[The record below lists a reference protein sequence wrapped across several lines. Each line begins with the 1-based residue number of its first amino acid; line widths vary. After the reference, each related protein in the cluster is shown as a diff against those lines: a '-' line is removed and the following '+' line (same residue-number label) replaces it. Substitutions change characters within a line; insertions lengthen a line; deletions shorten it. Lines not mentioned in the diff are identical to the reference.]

1 MLVWELMLIERSTYH
16 MINPLN
22 QISIPGTH
30 DSGSYNIGQVTNYKI
45 HNAISYSPLCGI
57 RTTFEQTQSL
67 DITNQWEHRIRF
79 TDVRLATDDKHHNL
93 QHLSHGN
100 FP

>member
-1 MLVWELMLIERSTYH
+1 MLVWELMLIGRSTYH

-67 DITNQWEHRIRF
+67 DITNQ
-79 TDVRLATDDKHHNL
+79 
-93 QHLSHGN
+93 
-100 FP
+100 